1 MYTSTV
7 DVDVYIYTVFF
18 AAHRALVTSDNQ
30 PETSWLFGLRGQQS
44 SSPKK
49 QNHDLVYTNE
59 PLTYFLHTHS
69 VAKSSSGEHT

>member
-7 DVDVYIYTVFF
+7 DVDVYVYVVFF

-30 PETSWLFGLRGQQS
+30 PETSWLFGLRGQPS

-49 QNHDLVYTNE
+49 QNHNLVSTNE
-59 PLTYFLHTHS
+59 SPTYFLHTYS
-69 VAKSSSGEHT
+69 VAKSSSGEQI